1 MDSLAVSNYFAN
13 INDTVVSITDT
24 YLWELIQLVPMVD
37 FRLSPFP
44 I

>member
-1 MDSLAVSNYFAN
+1 MDSVALSNYFAN
-13 INDTVVSITDT
+13 INNTVMSITDI

-37 FRLSPFP
+37 FRFSLFP